1 MGGLRSLKLHGAA
14 KTKQPQMVKALQAPF
29 LSVSWFQDFEIQTSL
44 VVQWLKIYA
53 FIAGDRGSVP
63 GRETRILQ
71 ATWCSQ
77 NKQTERFQ
85 RERLRVPWA
94 QEWTGSLGGGSL
106 VPPVLLIRKGGK
118 GLSSV
123 MRMRGAESQEA
134 CCPHPTSLVGGER
147 LPLRWKNQM
156 SRKAWVPPVAHSS
169 SHLTFSLWS
178 PHPQGPYSGRPHS
191 ASSSPYWIR
200 AQGTH

>member
-1 MGGLRSLKLHGAA
+1 
-14 KTKQPQMVKALQAPF
+14 MVKALQAPF
-29 LSVSWFQDFEIQTSL
+29 LSVSWVQDFEIQTSL

-63 GRETRILQ
+63 GRGTRILQ

-94 QEWTGSLGGGSL
+94 QEWTGSLGRGGGSL
-106 VPPVLLIRKGGK
+106 FPLGLLIRKGGK
-118 GLSSV
+118 GLSNL
-123 MRMRGAESQEA
+123 MRMRVAESQEA
-134 CCPHPTSLVGGER
+134 CCPHPTPLVGGER

-156 SRKAWVPPVAHSS
+156 SRKAWVLPVAHNS

-200 AQGTH
+200 AQGTR

>member
-1 MGGLRSLKLHGAA
+1 
-14 KTKQPQMVKALQAPF
+14 MVKALQAPF
-29 LSVSWFQDFEIQTSL
+29 LSVSWVQDFEIQTSL

-63 GRETRILQ
+63 GRGTRILQ

-94 QEWTGSLGGGSL
+94 QEWTGSLGRGGGGSL
-106 VPPVLLIRKGGK
+106 FPLGLLIRKGGK
-118 GLSSV
+118 GLSNL
-123 MRMRGAESQEA
+123 MRMRVAESQEA
-134 CCPHPTSLVGGER
+134 CCPHPTPLVGGER

-156 SRKAWVPPVAHSS
+156 SRKAWVLPVAHNS

-200 AQGTH
+200 AQGTR